1 MRNILLVVSML
12 LLSSCSMMVQTTRT
26 LGTVSVYTDTG
37 EHFATYNAEL
47 NKSESSML
55 YATSTK
61 SDSPIKLGGVLNFYD
76 RDTGNYKLVSGGIIV
91 CEYKTIIDSGV
102 NNNLEK
108 NTKELEKNAKELEKN
123 AKKSEYESDALTLYS
138 IFKENYESIESLPEG
153 SVVKCPICSVEF
165 IKKSK
170 NNNFYSFDCRW
181 LYDACTKLDKH
192 SRPTD
197 YKFIIDEYNRI
208 IKKYT
213 DENR

>member
-1 MRNILLVVSML
+1 MSML
-12 LLSSCSMMVQTTRT
+12 LLSSCSMMIQTTRT

-47 NKSESSML
+47 SKSESSM

-91 CEYKTIIDSGV
+91 CEYKTIIDSYDD
-102 NNNLEK
+102 NDNDN
-108 NTKELEKNAKELEKN
+108 LEKN

-170 NNNFYSFDCRW
+170 NNNFYSLDCKW
-181 LYDACTKLDKH
+181 LYNACTELDEH

-197 YKFIIDEYNRI
+197 YKWIIDEYNRI

>member
-1 MRNILLVVSML
+1 MRNILLVMSML
-12 LLSSCSMMVQTTRT
+12 LLSSCGMMVQTTRT
-26 LGTVSVYTDTG
+26 LGTVSVYTNTG

-91 CEYKTIIDSGV
+91 CEYKTIIDSYDD
-102 NNNLEK
+102 ND
-108 NTKELEKNAKELEKN
+108 
-123 AKKSEYESDALTLYS
+123 YESDALTLYS

-153 SVVKCPICSVEF
+153 SVIKCPICSVEF

-170 NNNFYSFDCRW
+170 NNNFYSLDCKW

-197 YKFIIDEYNRI
+197 YKWIIDEYNRI

>member
-1 MRNILLVVSML
+1 MRNILLVMSML
-12 LLSSCSMMVQTTRT
+12 LLSSCGMMVQTTRT
-26 LGTVSVYTDTG
+26 LGTVSVYTNTG

-91 CEYKTIIDSGV
+91 CEYKTIIDNHDDNDNS
-102 NNNLEK
+102 EK
-108 NTKELEKNAKELEKN
+108 NTKESKESLRN
-123 AKKSEYESDALTLYS
+123 LYEPVALALYS

-170 NNNFYSFDCRW
+170 NNNFYSLDCRW
-181 LYDACTKLDKH
+181 LYDACTKLDKY

-197 YKFIIDEYNRI
+197 YKWIIDEYNRI

>member
-1 MRNILLVVSML
+1 MRNILLVMSML

-26 LGTVSVYTDTG
+26 LGTVSVYTNTG

-47 NKSESSML
+47 SKSESSMF
-55 YATSTK
+55 ATSTK

-91 CEYKTIIDSGV
+91 CEYKTI
-102 NNNLEK
+102 
-108 NTKELEKNAKELEKN
+108 LEKN

-170 NNNFYSFDCRW
+170 NNNFYSLDCKW

-197 YKFIIDEYNRI
+197 YKWIIDEYNRI

>member
-1 MRNILLVVSML
+1 MRNILLVMSML

-47 NKSESSML
+47 SKSESSMF
-55 YATSTK
+55 ATSTK

-91 CEYKTIIDSGV
+91 CEYKTITNSYDDTDSYDD
-102 NNNLEK
+102 NDNLERS
-108 NTKELEKNAKELEKN
+108 AKKLEKN

-170 NNNFYSFDCRW
+170 NNNFYSLDCKW

-197 YKFIIDEYNRI
+197 YKWIIDEYNRI

>member
-1 MRNILLVVSML
+1 MRNILLVMSML
-12 LLSSCSMMVQTTRT
+12 LLSSCSMMIQTTRT

-76 RDTGNYKLVSGGIIV
+76 RDAGNYKLVSGGIIV
-91 CEYKTIIDSGV
+91 CEYKTITDSGD
-102 NNNLEK
+102 NDNLEK
-108 NTKELEKNAKELEKN
+108 NTKEPKESLRN
-123 AKKSEYESDALTLYS
+123 LYEPVALTLYS
-138 IFKENYESIESLPEG
+138 IFKEKYESIESLPEG

-170 NNNFYSFDCRW
+170 NNNFYSLDCRW
-181 LYDACTKLDKH
+181 LYDACTKLDEH

-197 YKFIIDEYNRI
+197 YKWIIDEYNRI
-208 IKKYT
+208 IKKYK

>member
-1 MRNILLVVSML
+1 MRNILLAVSML
-12 LLSSCSMMVQTTRT
+12 LLSSCSMMVQT

-37 EHFATYNAEL
+37 EHFATYNAVL
-47 NKSESSML
+47 NESVSSM

-61 SDSPIKLGGVLNFYD
+61 SNSPIKSGGVLNFYD
-76 RDTGNYKLVSGGIIV
+76 IDTGNYKLVSGGIIV
-91 CEYKTIIDSGV
+91 CEYKTITDSGV

-108 NTKELEKNAKELEKN
+108 NTKELEKNAKKLEKN

-170 NNNFYSFDCRW
+170 NNNFYSLDCRW
-181 LYDACTKLDKH
+181 LYDTCTKLDKH
-192 SRPTD
+192 SRLTD

>member
-47 NKSESSML
+47 SKSESSM

-76 RDTGNYKLVSGGIIV
+76 IDTGNYKLVSGGIIV
-91 CEYKTIIDSGV
+91 CEYKTITDSYDD
-102 NNNLEK
+102 NDN
-108 NTKELEKNAKELEKN
+108 LEKN
-123 AKKSEYESDALTLYS
+123 AKKSEYELDALTLYS
-138 IFKENYESIESLPEG
+138 LFKENYESIESLPKG

-170 NNNFYSFDCRW
+170 NNNFYNLDCKW
-181 LYDACTKLDKH
+181 LYDACTKLDEH

-197 YKFIIDEYNRI
+197 YKYIIDGYNRI
-208 IKKYT
+208 IKKY
-213 DENR
+213 N

>member
-1 MRNILLVVSML
+1 MRNILLVMSML
-12 LLSSCSMMVQTTRT
+12 LLSSCGMMVQTTRT
-26 LGTVSVYTDTG
+26 LGTVSVYTNTG

-91 CEYKTIIDSGV
+91 CEYKTIIDNHDDNDNS
-102 NNNLEK
+102 EK
-108 NTKELEKNAKELEKN
+108 NTKESKESLRN
-123 AKKSEYESDALTLYS
+123 LYEPVALALYS

-170 NNNFYSFDCRW
+170 NNNFYSLDCRW
-181 LYDACTKLDKH
+181 LYDACTKLDKY

-197 YKFIIDEYNRI
+197 YKWIIDEYNRI

-213 DENR
+213 YENR

>member
-1 MRNILLVVSML
+1 MRNILLVMSML
-12 LLSSCSMMVQTTRT
+12 LLSSCSMMIQTTRT

-47 NKSESSML
+47 SKSESSMF
-55 YATSTK
+55 ATSTK

-76 RDTGNYKLVSGGIIV
+76 RDAGNYKLVSGGIIV
-91 CEYKTIIDSGV
+91 CEYKTIIGNHDD
-102 NNNLEK
+102 NDNDNLEK
-108 NTKELEKNAKELEKN
+108 NTK
-123 AKKSEYESDALTLYS
+123 KSEYESVALTLYS

-170 NNNFYSFDCRW
+170 NNNFYSLDCRW
-181 LYDACTKLDKH
+181 LYDACTKLDEH

-197 YKFIIDEYNRI
+197 YKWIIDEYNRI
-208 IKKYT
+208 IKKYK

>member
-91 CEYKTIIDSGV
+91 CEYKTIIDSYDD
-102 NNNLEK
+102 NDNDN
-108 NTKELEKNAKELEKN
+108 LEKNAKKLEKN

-153 SVVKCPICSVEF
+153 SVVKCTICSVEF

-170 NNNFYSFDCRW
+170 NKNFYSRDCRW

>member
-12 LLSSCSMMVQTTRT
+12 LLSSCSMMIQTTRT

-47 NKSESSML
+47 DKSVSSM

-102 NNNLEK
+102 NNN
-108 NTKELEKNAKELEKN
+108 LEKN

-170 NNNFYSFDCRW
+170 NNNFYSFDCKW

-197 YKFIIDEYNRI
+197 HKFIIDEYNRI

>member
-12 LLSSCSMMVQTTRT
+12 LLSSCSMMVQT

-37 EHFATYNAEL
+37 EHFATYNAVL
-47 NKSESSML
+47 NESVSSM

-61 SDSPIKLGGVLNFYD
+61 SNSPIKSGGVLNFYD
-76 RDTGNYKLVSGGIIV
+76 IDTGNYKLVSGGIIV
-91 CEYKTIIDSGV
+91 CEYKTITDSGV

-108 NTKELEKNAKELEKN
+108 NTKELEKNAKKLEKN

-170 NNNFYSFDCRW
+170 NNNFYSLDCRW

-197 YKFIIDEYNRI
+197 YEWIIDEYNRI

>member
-1 MRNILLVVSML
+1 ML
-12 LLSSCSMMVQTTRT
+12 LLSSCSMMIQTTRT

-37 EHFATYNAEL
+37 EHFATYNAEF

-91 CEYKTIIDSGV
+91 CEYKTITDSGV
-102 NNNLEK
+102 NDNLEK
-108 NTKELEKNAKELEKN
+108 NTKE
-123 AKKSEYESDALTLYS
+123 SEYESDALTLYS
-138 IFKENYESIESLPEG
+138 IFKENYESIESLPKG
-153 SVVKCPICSVEF
+153 SVVRCPICSVEF

-170 NNNFYSFDCRW
+170 NNNFYTIDCRW
-181 LYDACTKLDKH
+181 LYDACTKLDEH

-197 YKFIIDEYNRI
+197 YKWIIDEYNRI

>member
-1 MRNILLVVSML
+1 MSML

-47 NKSESSML
+47 DKSVSSM

-91 CEYKTIIDSGV
+91 CEYKTNKTIIDGDNDNS
-102 NNNLEK
+102 EK
-108 NTKELEKNAKELEKN
+108 NTKELEKNTKEL
-123 AKKSEYESDALTLYS
+123 KKLQRNLYESDALTLYS
-138 IFKENYESIESLPEG
+138 IFKENYESIESLPKG

-170 NNNFYSFDCRW
+170 NNNFYSLDCRW
-181 LYDACTKLDKH
+181 LYDACTKLDEH

-197 YKFIIDEYNRI
+197 YKWIIDEYNRI